1 MYVRRR
7 TCCTDDCIKLVWTF
21 MLIHDWE
28 VISCDLFR
36 FIFNPSFESKR
47 KLISWKNINLRFYRR
62 TPFLRLLNKY
72 YKNFLTLDE
81 QFRLLP
87 HPMVFFVWLFSIFIL
102 KIYYISLH
110 LINYLFSRYV
120 FAFFFYKSKY
130 KSSEMKKRS
139 YCLIGKIMRK
149 LQTPGLTNSG
159 GLVTLWHT

>member
-1 MYVRRR
+1 M
-7 TCCTDDCIKLVWTF
+7 W
-21 MLIHDWE
+21 
-28 VISCDLFR
+28 LFR

-87 HPMVFFVWLFSIFIL
+87 HPMVFFCVIVFN
-102 KIYYISLH
+102 IYFKNLLYFLAFNKLS
-110 LINYLFSRYV
+110 V
-120 FAFFFYKSKY
+120 FAVCFCVFFYKSKY

>member
-1 MYVRRR
+1 MIFPPGVNLMYVRRR

-62 TPFLRLLNKY
+62 TPFLRFLNKY

-87 HPMVFFVWLFSIFIL
+87 HPMVFFCVIVFN
-102 KIYYISLH
+102 IYFKNLLYFLAFNKLS
-110 LINYLFSRYV
+110 V
-120 FAFFFYKSKY
+120 FAVCFCVFFINQNIRVVKWRN
-130 KSSEMKKRS
+130 EV
-139 YCLIGKIMRK
+139 IA
-149 LQTPGLTNSG
+149 
-159 GLVTLWHT
+159 